1 MTEIMAF
8 FSIRFIYFTG
18 DYMKKIIAAVFCS
31 CIALGMLFRPQ
42 LVEMKDSMETKLFHP
57 LSGVRIVLDPGH
69 GGKDDGARADDAKEQ
84 TINLEIAKQ
93 TKAML
98 EEAGAKV
105 TLTRDGAYDLA
116 SDGVKNRKR
125 DDMKKRVNLIND
137 KQIDLF
143 ISIHLNAYPS
153 PAVRGT
159 QVFFRKGDQA
169 GEKLAN
175 MIQNHFREI
184 TKAKMVPKAGDYYI
198 LNETDKLGVLV
209 ECGFL
214 SNPIDRKNLLQKD
227 YQEKVANVLY
237 VSIREYLQILDQ

>member
-1 MTEIMAF
+1 MKKIMAF
-8 FSIRFIYFTG
+8 FSFFFIYFTG
-18 DYMKKIIAAVFCS
+18 DHMKKIIAAGFCI
-31 CIALGMLFRPQ
+31 CIALGLLFRPQ
-42 LVEMKDSMETKLFHP
+42 LVKMKDAMEVNLFHP

-69 GGKDDGARADDAKEQ
+69 GGKDDGARADEAKEQ
-84 TINLEIAKQ
+84 TINLEIAKL

-98 EEAGAKV
+98 EEAGASV

-116 SDGVKNRKR
+116 SDGVSNRKR
-125 DDMKKRVNLIND
+125 DDMKKRVNMIND

-159 QVFFRKGDQA
+159 QVFFRKGDQG
-169 GEKLAN
+169 GEKLAK
-175 MIQNHFREI
+175 MIQNHFQEI

-214 SNPIDRKNLLQKD
+214 SNPIDRKSLLQKD
-227 YQEKVANVLY
+227 YQKKVANVLY
-237 VSIREYLQILDQ
+237 VSIREYFQILDQ